1 MSLILY
7 EWKIYFSL
15 CSFIKWNLNET
26 NNFKNLKIFQIYSII
41 SEIELKFYFQDIKYY
56 NNVNCVHLLKV
67 IKKFFVGRVNKK

>member
-7 EWKIYFSL
+7 EWKMYFSL

-67 IKKFFVGRVNKK
+67 IKKFFVARVNKK